1 MKKRKRIKAETKR
14 NIELKFYTNDYIYGI
29 LSAIA
34 DANNLT
40 LSSTVY
46 QMILDT
52 IYNESNLDLK
62 TTIPHRF

>member
-14 NIELKFYTNDYIYGI
+14 DIELRIYTNDYIYGI

-40 LSSTVY
+40 ISSTVY
-46 QMILDT
+46 QMIVDT

-62 TTIPHRF
+62 TTLPHRF

>member
-1 MKKRKRIKAETKR
+1 MRSNRRIRAKSKRS
-14 NIELKFYTNDYIYGI
+14 IELSVYTNDYIYGI

-34 DANNLT
+34 DENNLSI
-40 LSSTVY
+40 SSTVY

-62 TTIPHRF
+62 TTLPHRF

>member
-14 NIELKFYTNDYIYGI
+14 DIELRIYTNDYIYGI

-40 LSSTVY
+40 ISSTVY
-46 QMILDT
+46 QMIVDT

-62 TTIPHRF
+62 TTLPHKF